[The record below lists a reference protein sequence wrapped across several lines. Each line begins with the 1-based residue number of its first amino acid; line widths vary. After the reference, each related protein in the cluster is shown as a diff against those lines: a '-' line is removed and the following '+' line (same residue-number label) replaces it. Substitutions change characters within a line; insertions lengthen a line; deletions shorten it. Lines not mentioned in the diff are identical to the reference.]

1 MSGVIPQARLIALLR
16 NPVDSSYSAYHHRA
30 KHKDEMETFEE
41 SVRTTL
47 ASPKQGF
54 LFQSIYVDHL
64 LRWRKFFGGA
74 QMLVLKS
81 EDFFGYP
88 RETLK
93 TTLRFLDP
101 PDWKPGAANLGE
113 KVNKGKY
120 DRGMSPEVRRQ
131 LEEFFEPHNQR
142 LYEHLGVDFG
152 W

>member
-1 MSGVIPQARLIALLR
+1 
-16 NPVDSSYSAYHHRA
+16 
-30 KHKDEMETFEE
+30 
-41 SVRTTL
+41 
-47 ASPKQGF
+47 
-54 LFQSIYVDHL
+54 
-64 LRWRKFFGGA
+64 
-74 QMLVLKS
+74 MLVLKS
-81 EDFFGYP
+81 QDFFGYP

-93 TTLRFLDP
+93 TTLRFLDL

-120 DRGMSPEVRRQ
+120 DRGMGPEVRRQ